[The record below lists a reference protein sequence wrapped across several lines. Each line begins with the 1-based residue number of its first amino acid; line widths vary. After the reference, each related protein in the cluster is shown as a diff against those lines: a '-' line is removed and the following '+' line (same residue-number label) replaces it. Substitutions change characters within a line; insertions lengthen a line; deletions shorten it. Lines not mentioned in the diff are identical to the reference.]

1 MSEYTNVE
9 KPFLEKLKSLGWKVI
24 DHGPGGI
31 PQDPRKSLRRRG
43 RVLLMQP
50 LHECPQID

>member
-1 MSEYTNVE
+1 MSEYVNVE

-43 RVLLMQP
+43 RNLLFTHNP
-50 LHECPQID
+50 